1 MEPEFSTF
9 NKVLPAIT
17 KTYPSWISIPIVK
30 TMFLTSVDQAG
41 GENLLYL
48 TNIQHLR
55 DLAMS
60 FSGQSI
66 WIPPVQHEKQQL
78 RQSFH
83 ISYLPA
89 KVSYEMAHIL
99 LQELKLRRKPPWEQ

>member
-1 MEPEFSTF
+1 
-9 NKVLPAIT
+9 
-17 KTYPSWISIPIVK
+17 
-30 TMFLTSVDQAG
+30 MFLTSVDQAG
-41 GENLLYL
+41 GVNLLLYS

-78 RQSFH
+78 RPSFH
-83 ISYLPA
+83 ISYFGKSTHQDLSLVTTCKRLTYVNNLP
-89 KVSYEMAHIL
+89 S
-99 LQELKLRRKPPWEQ
+99 Q